1 MRLIFGLIALI
12 LIVAVAAHVI
22 RYGTADPCRML
33 AQDIADESYG
43 QIADVLGVD
52 KSKTPEGANAMARMM
67 TSNYS
72 QSECVSQLSD
82 RWWKRMTDGE

>member
-12 LIVAVAAHVI
+12 LIVLVAAPVI

-43 QIADVLGVD
+43 QIADVLGVE
-52 KSKTPEGANAMARMM
+52 KSETPEGAKAMARMM
-67 TSNYS
+67 TSNHT

-82 RWWKRMTDGE
+82 RWWQRITE